1 MLRPKDLCQGSGT
14 KTFLDAMHS
23 GKLHL
28 ARFVLDAL
36 DGRIINSKAE
46 SGRTPLMFAASLQD
60 SGARSKF
67 TQLLLEKGA
76 DVNIRDERGRTALSL
91 ACELGYLDVVKLL
104 VQFNADPEITDTW
117 GNSALMYAA
126 FAGHSQVLEFLVR
139 AFKRLGLQVDHTNR
153 AGHSAI
159 QVADYFGHS
168 QCVQALNGQGRREA
182 GGLGLGDSWRDQDGE
197 LPRPN
202 KLPRQVL
209 ERFSKQFHT
218 KNEESLPALFQR
230 QACLGNN
237 GFRTRVKRQPPSP
250 ERMTNG
256 QCLSSPS
263 KNGFGEEDQN
273 TLFNTKQIQNSML
286 RDTRLRKTIDLSQ
299 EKGTRQDLSETPVV
313 NGHLPLWG
321 KAKSFNLE
329 LLTSRKQSYQGDV
342 HELGHSASKFKR
354 ASLQDEKTLMKID
367 YLEKMQKTRK
377 SANNMDN
384 PIKLA
389 PLSNFTTHF
398 QEENSSDD
406 DSKTDKKEGK
416 GRSFLVRRDA
426 LKRGS
431 IPQVARQNKLLHRDE
446 IQPEKIA
453 TRPPGYTGLGTR
465 LLRRFTAPEF
475 MRFVKDC
482 PLGNGKG
489 KIARSET
496 FPLSHSHQRVSSQPS
511 VDSISGVRC
520 EFEGSPR
527 CISNNN

>member
-36 DGRIINSKAE
+36 DGRIINSKTE
-46 SGRTPLMFAASLQD
+46 SGRTPLMFAASLQE
-60 SGARSKF
+60 SAGRSKF
-67 TQLLLEKGA
+67 IQMLLEKGA
-76 DVNIRDERGRTALSL
+76 DVNARDEQGRTALSL
-91 ACELGYLDVVKLL
+91 ACELGHLDVVKLL
-104 VQFNADPEITDTW
+104 VQFNADPEIMDTW

-126 FAGHSQVLEFLVR
+126 FAGHNQVLEFLVR
-139 AFKRLGLQVDHTNR
+139 AFKRLGLQLDHTNR

-168 QCVQALNGQGRREA
+168 QCVQALNGPGKKEV
-182 GGLGLGDSWRDQDGE
+182 GLSLGNSWKDQDGE
-197 LPRPN
+197 SQHPN
-202 KLPRQVL
+202 KLPKQIL
-209 ERFSKQFHT
+209 ERFSKPFHS

-230 QACLGNN
+230 QVCVGD
-237 GFRTRVKRQPPSP
+237 TRFKRQPPSP

-256 QCLSSPS
+256 QCPS
-263 KNGFGEEDQN
+263 KNNFGEEDEN

-286 RDTRLRKTIDLSQ
+286 RDTRVRKTIDFSP
-299 EKGTRQDLSETPVV
+299 EKGTRHDIGGRQEV
-313 NGHLPLWG
+313 NGHVPLWG

-329 LLTSRKQSYQGDV
+329 LLTGRKQSYQGDV
-342 HELGHSASKFKR
+342 QDLRHSARQFKR

-367 YLEKMQKTRK
+367 YLEKIHRTRQL
-377 SANNMDN
+377 ANNKDN

-389 PLSNFTTHF
+389 PLSNGTSHF

-406 DSKTDKKEGK
+406 ESKTVGGK
-416 GRSFLVRRDA
+416 GGCFLVRRDA

-431 IPQVARQNKLLHRDE
+431 IPQVARQNKLLLHREE
-446 IQPEKIA
+446 IQPEKI
-453 TRPPGYTGLGTR
+453 TVRPPGYPGLGTR

-475 MRFVKDC
+475 MKFVRDC

-496 FPLSHSHQRVSSQPS
+496 FPLTHTHQRVSSQPS

-527 CISNNN
+527 CMSNNNAN